1 MSRSLTGADCSG
13 NGRMRRRRRRKRG
26 PRSLQVSRFKKFDR
40 RIKAKWKSL
49 IDFLFF
55 PWVTVSSTYKRDPYT
70 KPAAPPRPTK
80 DQLEFHEAL
89 GTLARRRK
97 YTFDNSSRYSS
108 SLTVNG
114 DPARMYNGSPQ
125 DTTTSIMGDLTPKPP
140 VRRCANLNVKT
151 RLLSV

>member
-1 MSRSLTGADCSG
+1 MR
-13 NGRMRRRRRRKRG
+13 RPRRRRRD
-26 PRSLQVSRFKKFDR
+26 PRSLQVSRFKKLDR
-40 RIKAKWKSL
+40 RIEAELKSL
-49 IDFLFF
+49 IDSLFF
-55 PWVTVSSTYKRDPYT
+55 PWVIVSSTYKREPYT
-70 KPAAPPRPTK
+70 KPAAPQRPTK
-80 DQLEFHEAL
+80 DELEFHEAL

-97 YTFDNSSRYSS
+97 YTLENSSRYSS

-140 VRRCANLNVKT
+140 VRRCANLNLKT